1 MCIMIN
7 VAMFENRWRTDKD
20 FVYVDHVHVK
30 NKYERMKIIKSEV
43 KKNLHWN
50 NCTMSLKFLEIVDK
64 MFR

>member
-20 FVYVDHVHVK
+20 FVYVDHVRVK

-43 KKNLHWN
+43 GRI
-50 NCTMSLKFLEIVDK
+50 CIGITVQ
-64 MFR
+64 

>member
-20 FVYVDHVHVK
+20 FVYVDRVK

-43 KKNLHWN
+43 GRI
-50 NCTMSLKFLEIVDK
+50 CTGIIIRLKFLEIVDILI
-64 MFR
+64 R

>member
-20 FVYVDHVHVK
+20 FVYVDRVRVK

-43 KKNLHWN
+43 GRI
-50 NCTMSLKFLEIVDK
+50 CTGIIIRLKFLEIVDILI
-64 MFR
+64 R